1 MVATTVIEVGVNVPN
16 ASIMII
22 ESAERFGL
30 SQLHQLR
37 GRVGRGSEK
46 SYCILM
52 SGNKISKES
61 KKRLETMVRTQ
72 DGFEIAEVDL
82 ELRGP
87 GDILG
92 TQQSGMLDLKIADLA
107 KDNHL
112 VVQARDTAREIL
124 NDDPNLAK
132 PEHQQIKEVLIS
144 IMKKKP
150 NWSKIS

>member
-1 MVATTVIEVGVNVPN
+1 
-16 ASIMII
+16 
-22 ESAERFGL
+22 
-30 SQLHQLR
+30 
-37 GRVGRGSEK
+37 
-46 SYCILM
+46 M

-112 VVQARDTAREIL
+112 VVQARETAREIL

>member
-1 MVATTVIEVGVNVPN
+1 
-16 ASIMII
+16 
-22 ESAERFGL
+22 
-30 SQLHQLR
+30 
-37 GRVGRGSEK
+37 
-46 SYCILM
+46 M

-92 TQQSGMLDLKIADLA
+92 TQQSGMIDLKIADLT
-107 KDNHL
+107 KDNNL
-112 VVQARDTAREIL
+112 VTLARETAREIL
-124 NDDPNLAK
+124 NEDSSLAK
-132 PEHQQIKEVLIS
+132 PEHQLIKETLIS